1 MNEELIK
8 NIRAQ
13 IHVTEKYRQLKAL
26 MLALSAAGQPP
37 IPIRPPP
44 TEPNEQPVPVRDDPP
59 KDAA

>member
-1 MNEELIK
+1 MSDELIK

-26 MLALSAAGQPP
+26 MLALAAGQPAP
-37 IPIRPPP
+37 
-44 TEPNEQPVPVRDDPP
+44 EEQIAVLDETP